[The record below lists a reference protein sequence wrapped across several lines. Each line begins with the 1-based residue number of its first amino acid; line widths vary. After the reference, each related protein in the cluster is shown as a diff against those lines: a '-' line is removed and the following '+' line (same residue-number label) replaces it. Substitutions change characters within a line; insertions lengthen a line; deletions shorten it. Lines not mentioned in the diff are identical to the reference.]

1 MSPMTSRTGPKG
13 RCETTFVAVTGT
25 VAEWIVL
32 VMMIQAPTPPP
43 TQSNPAYMY
52 YRNLLGEGGGT
63 RALVA
68 DAAPALRPERP

>member
-1 MSPMTSRTGPKG
+1 MCLPSGAVTVT
-13 RCETTFVAVTGT
+13 EAVTGA
-25 VAEWIVL
+25 VGIVL

-43 TQSNPAYMY
+43 TQSNPAHIY

-68 DAAPALRPERP
+68 DAAPETE

>member
-1 MSPMTSRTGPKG
+1 MKQPSWPLA
-13 RCETTFVAVTGT
+13 ETVTVT
-25 VAEWIVL
+25 VWIVF

-43 TQSNPAYMY
+43 TQSNPAHIY

-68 DAAPALRPERP
+68 DAAPETE